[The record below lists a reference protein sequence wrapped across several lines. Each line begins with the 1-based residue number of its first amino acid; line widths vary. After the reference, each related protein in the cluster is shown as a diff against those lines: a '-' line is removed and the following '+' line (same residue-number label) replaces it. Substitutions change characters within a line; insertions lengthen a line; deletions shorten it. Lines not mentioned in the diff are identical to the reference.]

1 MSHRKM
7 IEDYYCDINNL
18 TDILGK
24 LTNSYRLLIG
34 GASELNSVALA
45 HKKDVKSAI
54 NRANKLGDTIDKIIS
69 SINKSSRCYA
79 DYCEL
84 KSQLIKDKI
93 KIEYMANEINEDL
106 FINDLDELYE
116 EDNDGGHDNK

>member
-1 MSHRKM
+1 MSHRKI

-18 TDILGK
+18 ADLLSK

-34 GASELNSVALA
+34 GASELNTIALA

-54 NRANKLGDTIDKIIS
+54 SRVNKLGNTIDDIIKVLD
-69 SINKSSRCYA
+69 KSSCCYM

-84 KSQLIKDKI
+84 HSELVRGKVKMEYIK
-93 KIEYMANEINEDL
+93 NEIDEEL
-106 FINDLDELYE
+106 FMDNLDELYE
-116 EDNDGGHDNK
+116 EEDEDNNKE